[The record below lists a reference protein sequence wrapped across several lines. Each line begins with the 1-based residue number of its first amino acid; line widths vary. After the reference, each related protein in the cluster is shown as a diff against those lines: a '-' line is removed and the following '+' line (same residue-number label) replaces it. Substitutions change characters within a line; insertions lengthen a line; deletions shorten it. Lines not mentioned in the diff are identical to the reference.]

1 MRLISKQLLLLG
13 AVQTTE
19 WEILFSF
26 RYEPLIACEP
36 SCVAL
41 NRDKALL
48 QEDVKDREVGFGW
61 GVLLFLLTLGSCH
74 VEYELLRQCRCLYPG
89 DPS

>member
-1 MRLISKQLLLLG
+1 MRLISKQLLLSG
-13 AVQTTE
+13 AVQTIE
-19 WEILFSF
+19 WELFF
-26 RYEPLIACEP
+26 PFGHEPLIASEP

-48 QEDVKDREVGFGW
+48 QEDVKDREEGFGW
-61 GVLLFLLTLGSCH
+61 DVILLTLGNCH
-74 VEYELLRQCRCLYPG
+74 VEYELLRQCICLYPG